1 MSVDE
6 AVLESIQSGNSP
18 PVLRLYAWFPP
29 CISLGHAQP
38 FSDIDP
44 TRLNNRGW
52 EVVRRIT
59 GGRAILH
66 TDELT
71 YSVIGPQGE
80 PRLEGGV
87 IDSYRRISTALMHA
101 LKSLNLP
108 VKAVSK
114 PKMGDRTNRNQE
126 PVCFEV
132 PSNYEITIHGKKL
145 IGSAQ
150 ARRKNTVLQHGTL
163 PLRGDISRITDVLQ
177 FKDDVSRLKA
187 KARLLSR
194 ASTVEAEL
202 GYQINWETAAH
213 SFVQGFM
220 QELNI
225 TFLDSELTREEL
237 SRAAALVNQKYAHP
251 EWTERK

>member
-1 MSVDE
+1 
-6 AVLESIQSGNSP
+6 
-18 PVLRLYAWFPP
+18 
-29 CISLGHAQP
+29 
-38 FSDIDP
+38 
-44 TRLNNRGW
+44 
-52 EVVRRIT
+52 
-59 GGRAILH
+59 
-66 TDELT
+66 
-71 YSVIGPQGE
+71 
-80 PRLEGGV
+80 
-87 IDSYRRISTALMHA
+87 
-101 LKSLNLP
+101 
-108 VKAVSK
+108 
-114 PKMGDRTNRNQE
+114 
-126 PVCFEV
+126 
-132 PSNYEITIHGKKL
+132 
-145 IGSAQ
+145 
-150 ARRKNTVLQHGTL
+150 VLQHGTL